1 MEDDEDDDSEG
12 NVDDNGEAAYS
23 DVDDKDPTEEK
34 ESYEADIENVMID
47 EGVRL
52 NATEEDKDK
61 VATESLYKLRKE
73 GWKAEET

>member
-23 DVDDKDPTEEK
+23 DAGDDDPTEEK

-52 NATEEDKDK
+52 NANEEDKDK
-61 VATESLYKLRKE
+61 VATESLCKLRKE